1 MLKRFMLLAFASVGL
16 AACTASG
23 SHEIALAKSEA
34 LRPGAIVALDVEAG
48 PEAGNPEHSD
58 HAVSKIRGDLYTRLV
73 NGGKFAKVVNPGEQA
88 DYTMDVD
95 LTQVRLIGTGASF
108 FGGAFV
114 APNLVKGD
122 VRLADN
128 SNGIELAN
136 FEATGE
142 AARAY
147 TLSVMMGEHTFD
159 KAVQKFGENVEVVL
173 DE

>member
-1 MLKRFMLLAFASVGL
+1 MLKRLMLLAVAPFGL

-23 SHEIALAKSEA
+23 SHDIALANSEP
-34 LRPGAIVALDVEAG
+34 LRSGAIVALDVEAG
-48 PEAGNPEHSD
+48 PEAGNADHSED
-58 HAVSKIRGDLYTRLV
+58 AVRQVRQDLYGRLV
-73 NGGKFAKVVNPGEQA
+73 ETGKFAKVVNVGEQA
-88 DYTMDVD
+88 DYTMDID
-95 LTQVRLIGTGASF
+95 LTQVRQIGAGATF

-128 SNGIELAN
+128 SNGLELAS

-147 TLSVMMGEHTFD
+147 TLSVIMGQHTFD
-159 KAVQKFGENVEVVL
+159 KAVQKFGENVDVALE
-173 DE
+173 

>member
-1 MLKRFMLLAFASVGL
+1 MLKRLFLLICAPLAL

-23 SHEIALAKSEA
+23 SHEIALAKSDP
-34 LRPGAIVALDVEAG
+34 LRPGAVLALDVEAS
-48 PEAGNPEHSD
+48 PEAGNIEHSEN
-58 HAVSKIRGDLYTRLV
+58 AVREVREDLYARLV
-73 NGGKFAKVVNPGEQA
+73 DGGKFAKVVNAGEQA
-88 DYTMDVD
+88 DYTMDID
-95 LTQVRLIGTGASF
+95 LTQVRQIGAGASIW
-108 FGGAFV
+108 GGAFV

-128 SNGIELAN
+128 SNGLELAG

-147 TLSVMMGEHTFD
+147 TLSVIMNQHTFE
-159 KAVQKFGENVEVVL
+159 KAVEKFGENVEVAL